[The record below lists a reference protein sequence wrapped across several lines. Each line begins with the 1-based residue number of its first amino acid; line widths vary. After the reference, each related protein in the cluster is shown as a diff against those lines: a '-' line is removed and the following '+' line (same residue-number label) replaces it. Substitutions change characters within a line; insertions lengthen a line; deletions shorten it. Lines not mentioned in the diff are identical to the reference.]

1 MPPRKQQLAPTSK
14 RKEQA
19 TDLMRADLER
29 SGLDDKDAKRMG
41 CHALAPGEVDELT
54 NGKFF
59 APAYAIPYTDAQG
72 KDTGFLRL
80 RFLTDVKVPGESK
93 PRRYWQPPNTPPR
106 AYFPK
111 VGVTKWPQLLKD
123 SEKPLYFTEGEK
135 KAAAAC
141 KAGIPMIG
149 LGGVWSWRSNRFGK
163 ALLDELEG
171 VKWEGREVIVV
182 FDSDLADNPDV
193 QAALTQLGR
202 TLLERGAM
210 VSTIRLTPLPDGSK
224 AGIDDWLLE
233 YGADAFEQLMPEV
246 LSESKELWQ
255 LNNEVALIRDSGG
268 IVELSTGNV
277 YSKSTF
283 TEIIYANR
291 RFTRVTG
298 DGKLKECSAPDEW
311 LKWPNRRE
319 YSSLTYA
326 PGDKEVTADNKLNTW
341 RGWGCSPKKGD
352 VKPFLE
358 VFDYVTAEL
367 SKEHKRWLMQWMAY
381 PLQHPGAKLYTS
393 VLLWSRMHGT
403 GKSLLAIMLGRIY
416 GENYTMIGQGDLE
429 AEFNDWAKRKQFV
442 LGEEVTSSERR
453 KDSDR
458 LKFMVTRDRVT
469 INEKYQPKFVLPDV
483 TNYFFTSNHDDAFFV
498 DPRDRRLMIVHAPEE
513 AGDAA
518 MYDRADKWYKGEEG
532 PAALFDYLLKVDCK
546 DFNPL
551 AKAPVTDAK
560 LAMIDLSASDLD
572 MFCREVVSDP
582 ENMLRVIG
590 DRAKRC
596 DLYTAEELLE
606 LFDPGQ
612 ARRTTRIAMA
622 KALRRAG
629 AAALPPTAIPN
640 VGNRQLYAVR
650 NIAHWLHAEHCHRAD
665 HYVKSVSAINRAGKA
680 HAKDKEA
687 QAPKKPSAVKK
698 ARKPQA
704 GKSKVAVKTRRSTK

>member
-1 MPPRKQQLAPTSK
+1 MAR
-14 RKEQA
+14 QA
-19 TDLMRADLER
+19 TQSVTSRKKQSADELMQADLER
-29 SGLDDKDAKRMG
+29 SGIDDKDAKRMG
-41 CHALAPGEVDELT
+41 CKALSKDETFDLT
-54 NGKFF
+54 NGKFHV
-59 APAYAIPYTDAQG
+59 PSYMIPYADAKG
-72 KDTGFLRL
+72 GATGFLRL
-80 RFLTDVKVPGESK
+80 RFLSEVKVPGESK

-106 AYFPK
+106 VYFPK
-111 VGVTKWPQLLKD
+111 VGVTKWTQLLKD
-123 SEKPLYFTEGEK
+123 PAKTLYFTEGEK
-135 KAAAAC
+135 KASAAC
-141 KAGIPMIG
+141 KAGIPMLG
-149 LGGVWSWRSNRFGK
+149 LGGVWSWRSSKFGK
-163 ALLDELEG
+163 ALLDELE
-171 VKWEGREVIVV
+171 VVEWNGREVVVV

-210 VSTIRLTPLPDGSK
+210 VSVVRLTSLPDGSK

-233 YGADAFEQLMPEV
+233 YGADAFADLMPEV

-283 TEIIYANR
+283 AEIIYANR

-319 YSSLTYA
+319 YASLTYA
-326 PGDKEVTADNKLNTW
+326 PGDKEVTADNRLNTW
-341 RGWGCSPKKGD
+341 RGWGCQPKKGD
-352 VKPFLE
+352 VKPFIE
-358 VFDYVTAEL
+358 VFDYITSEL
-367 SKEHKRWLMQWMAY
+367 TKENKKWFMQWMAY
-381 PLQHPGAKLYTS
+381 PLQHPGTKLYTS

-403 GKSLLAIMLGRIY
+403 GKSLLFMMLGKVY

-429 AEFNDWAKRKQFV
+429 GDFNDWAKRKQFV

-458 LKFMVTRDRVT
+458 MKFMTTRDRVT

-483 TNYFFTSNHDDAFFV
+483 TNYGFTSNHDDAFFV

-513 AGDAA
+513 AAETSL
-518 MYDRADKWYKGEEG
+518 YDRADTFYKSPEG
-532 PAALFDYLLKVDCK
+532 QSALFHYLLNVDCAG
-546 DFNPL
+546 FNPL
-551 AKAPVTDAK
+551 SKAPVTDAK

-572 MFCREVVSDP
+572 LFCREVLADP
-582 ENMLRVIG
+582 ENMLRVLG
-590 DRAKRC
+590 ERSKKC

-606 LFDPGQ
+606 LFDPGRQ
-612 ARRTTRIAMA
+612 LRTTRIAMA

-629 AAALPPTAIPN
+629 AAALPPTAIPT

-650 NIAHWLHAEHCHRAD
+650 NMANWIRAEHYTRAD
-665 HYVKSVSAINRAGKA
+665 HYVKSVSSLGRAAKAHAEAASKERAKSTKKPSTAKKAPAGKA
-680 HAKDKEA
+680 KA
-687 QAPKKPSAVKK
+687 AVKN
-698 ARKPQA
+698 RR
-704 GKSKVAVKTRRSTK
+704 VKR